1 MRIPDSFL
9 DTLRQSSDIV
19 SVMSSYV
26 QVKRTGRDYVCSC
39 PFHSEKTPSC
49 HIYTENQSFYCF
61 GCGAGGDVI
70 NFIRLI
76 ERLDYV
82 ESVRFLAQRA
92 GLSMPEDEITD
103 QGANRRM
110 RLLEMNREAARYFR
124 DVLLSP
130 EGREGLDYLR
140 ERGLLP
146 NTIRRYGLGFAPDG
160 WDNLRNYLRGK
171 GYSDGEMID
180 GALLKRGERS
190 AYDKFRRRVM
200 FPIIDRR
207 GNVIAFGGRTLEKDA
222 PAKYLNS
229 DETLVFQ
236 KRENLFSLNF
246 AKNTKEK
253 CLILCEG
260 YMDVI
265 ALNQA
270 GFDNAVATLGTA
282 ITPQQ
287 ANLMKRYTSEV
298 VISYDSDEAGQ
309 KATVKAM
316 NLLGEAGITARVL
329 KIPDAKDPDEY
340 IKRFGAEPFRTILA
354 SAGSAVDF
362 EFAKLKNGLELS
374 SAEGKAEFLKRA
386 VGFLAAL
393 RSDTERMVYTAE
405 AARLTGQQA
414 AALRELVEERR
425 KKDRSY
431 ERRDEERRLIR
442 GTGGRTGSPVSAR
455 YSREERAQRGILSYL
470 FHSPD
475 LLPHIEKKLTAEDLS
490 DEFYRRVYLFGAK
503 RIKNGSPLE
512 ISSIGDEFTAEEA
525 GRITGICREGDRHPH
540 SLPQLDEYI
549 EELLRQR
556 AKKNEKPPAAL
567 SDEEMLAKMEERRL
581 ALAQREKQ
589 RRGGG

>member
-9 DTLRQSSDIV
+9 ETLRQSSDIV
-19 SVMSSYV
+19 SVVSSYV
-26 QVKRTGRDYVCSC
+26 SLKRTGRDYVCAC

-70 NFIRLI
+70 TFIRLI

-82 ESVRFLAQRA
+82 ESVRFLAERA
-92 GLSMPEDEITD
+92 GLAMPDD
-103 QGANRRM
+103 QTSDAGVNRRA

-124 DVLLSP
+124 DMLLSP
-130 EGREGLDYLR
+130 EGKEGLEYLYGR
-140 ERGLLP
+140 QLTP

-160 WDNLRNYLRGK
+160 WHNLHYYLREK
-171 GYSDGEMID
+171 GYSEEEMEA
-180 GALLKRGERS
+180 GALLARRNNS
-190 AYDKFRRRVM
+190 VYDKFRRRVM

-265 ALNQA
+265 TLNQA

-287 ANLMKRYTSEV
+287 ANLMKQYRTEV
-298 VISYDSDEAGQ
+298 IISYDADEAGQ
-309 KATVKAM
+309 KATVKAI
-316 NLLGEAGITARVL
+316 NLLEEAGVSARVL

-340 IKRFGAEPFRTILA
+340 IKRFGAENFRTLLD
-354 SAGSAVDF
+354 STPPAVDF
-362 EFAKLKNGLELS
+362 EYGKLKNGLDLLTPT
-374 SAEGKAEFLKRA
+374 GKTEFLKKAIAFLSELQSDTVRA
-386 VGFLAAL
+386 VYI
-393 RSDTERMVYTAE
+393 SET
-405 AARLTGQQA
+405 A
-414 AALRELVEERR
+414 AAAGQPVNTIRELVEDRRR
-425 KKDRSY
+425 KNRY
-431 ERRDEERRLIR
+431 FERRDGERRLIR
-442 GTGGRTGSPVSAR
+442 SVPQRDPINPDAVK
-455 YSREERAQRGILSYL
+455 YPREERAERGILAYL

-475 LLPHIEKKLTAEDLS
+475 LLAHIEKEIGAEDFPT
-490 DEFYRRVYLFGAK
+490 EFHRRVYVSVVNH
-503 RIKNGSPLE
+503 IKNGFPLG
-512 ISSIGDEFTAEEA
+512 ISSIGGEFTAEEV
-525 GRITGICREGDRHPH
+525 GRITGICKKGDSLPY

-549 EELLRQR
+549 AELVRFR
-556 AKKNEKPPAAL
+556 ERKKEKPAAEL
-567 SDEEMLAKMEERRL
+567 SDEE
-581 ALAQREKQ
+581 ALARVEELRK
-589 RRGGG
+589 RKRGV